1 MIKRK
6 EFNKVIDN
14 VKEKLDDTTQALVSE
29 DLLATKSAYSG
40 LYDDYKSLKLEND
53 KLKQEKEEL
62 LKVNGSLYQKIG
74 FEREEESKHES
85 ILQNDKTDD
94 EKISIDEVID
104 KNGNFIV

>member
-6 EFNKVIDN
+6 DFNKTVDE

-29 DLLATKSAYSG
+29 GLLATKSAYSG
-40 LYDDYKSLKLEND
+40 LYNEYKALKEEND

-62 LKVNGSLYQKIG
+62 LKTNGKLYQQIG
-74 FEREEESKHES
+74 FQREENERQES
-85 ILQNDKTDD
+85 ILQSDKTEG
-94 EKISIDEVID
+94 EKISIDDIID